1 MVIPARR
8 QDSTHCTG
16 SVTAQHYGHIH
27 ACCTAACCATYAPCS
42 EDRLQ
47 AVTVLRCRCF
57 AQGYFDP
64 LKLSEGEFWGQT
76 NEATIGFLR
85 HAEMKHGRVAM
96 AGFVG
101 YIVHENGIHWP
112 WKLSVGHTGLE
123 PQARRRHRKAC
134 YSQA

>member
-1 MVIPARR
+1 MDVAKI
-8 QDSTHCTG
+8 TLT
-16 SVTAQHYGHIH
+16 I
-27 ACCTAACCATYAPCS
+27 YAPIAIN
-42 EDRLQ
+42 EQ
-47 AVTVLRCRCF
+47 AL
-57 AQGYFDP
+57 AQAQNIPNLKEGILDP
-64 LKLSEGEFWGQT
+64 LGFT
-76 NEATIGFLR
+76 NLNLWETGDAATIGWLR

>member
-1 MVIPARR
+1 
-8 QDSTHCTG
+8 
-16 SVTAQHYGHIH
+16 
-27 ACCTAACCATYAPCS
+27 
-42 EDRLQ
+42 
-47 AVTVLRCRCF
+47 
-57 AQGYFDP
+57 
-64 LKLSEGEFWGQT
+64 
-76 NEATIGFLR
+76 
-85 HAEMKHGRVAM
+85 MKHGRVAM